1 MTDGQL
7 VRAAFIARVHGLR
20 GAQHRRDLFL
30 RLIRVYP
37 QGSQHIAIQETPPP
51 VFIIP
56 SKDICFKYFYDNEGG
71 RSIREVRR
79 PLRRLCP
86 RLPPRHAPGGGRPLA
101 AGGRHMTAPKT
112 WRPAKWRGVRA
123 LRKPTNAKIA
133 LIYRKSEAIFASC
146 VSGPAV
152 CGHLRPC
159 KLP

>member
-1 MTDGQL
+1 MTNGQL

-71 RSIREVRR
+71 RSIREIADRYDAFAR
-79 PLRRLCP
+79 GFRLGT
-86 RLPPRHAPGGGRPLA
+86 RL
-101 AGGRHMTAPKT
+101 
-112 WRPAKWRGVRA
+112 
-123 LRKPTNAKIA
+123 
-133 LIYRKSEAIFASC
+133 
-146 VSGPAV
+146 AV
-152 CGHLRPC
+152 EGLWQPEEGT
-159 KLP
+159 